1 MVLTYRHLC
10 CQLFFTFLSASLVL
24 SNGYFTFVHESRNSV
39 SPMANIFNTQVESL
53 SDPAVNT
60 AHHDVVFI
68 NFLFLDRLD
77 VFLDEAELLIDCVFL
92 LRLADGLVLA
102 HSSEKLVAHQ

>member
-1 MVLTYRHLC
+1 MLTYKHFGREL
-10 CQLFFTFLSASLVL
+10 LFTFLSASLVL
-24 SNGYFTFVHESRNSV
+24 SHGDLAFVHKGRNSV
-39 SPMANIFNTQVESL
+39 SPVANIFNTQVESL
-53 SDPAVNT
+53 SDPTVNT

-77 VFLDEAELLIDCVFL
+77 IFLDEAELLIDCVLL
-92 LRLADGLVLA
+92 LRLTYGLILA